1 MYTSLIH
8 SYVYFFRLQG
18 TGEPLQSDQWDTV
31 ICLSCQKRICGTC
44 SRNTRLRGSD
54 SRQQRPSGW
63 KNTKLILVQTTNQK
77 VSSTGRDRPGIG
89 EAVINYKYSMIKC
102 DVFLGLIRTG
112 LVGRRCK
119 STPGIVESQIKV
131 EEEMWMQSSEALL
144 RPVATF
150 NNNINNRSSFSPTA
164 SPSFR

>member
-1 MYTSLIH
+1 MY
-8 SYVYFFRLQG
+8 Y
-18 TGEPLQSDQWDTV
+18 
-31 ICLSCQKRICGTC
+31 
-44 SRNTRLRGSD
+44 
-54 SRQQRPSGW
+54 
-63 KNTKLILVQTTNQK
+63 
-77 VSSTGRDRPGIG
+77 
-89 EAVINYKYSMIKC
+89 
-102 DVFLGLIRTG
+102 TG

-150 NNNINNRSSFSPTA
+150 NNNIHNRPSFSPTA